1 VANRNPSPATRYKP
15 GQSGNPGGGSRKQR
29 IADALSKM
37 IEEKQL
43 EGELALTVYVM
54 ATGQHD
60 KLKGRTPDLS
70 WFNRLC
76 QLLGEDKAPPDFH
89 SEAAGHQSDTQ
100 TLRDH
105 LAAAKASRAKA
116 KAPARGRGN
125 TRKPR

>member
-29 IADALSKM
+29 I
-37 IEEKQL
+37 